1 MSALTISMSHL
12 DAQLSRDEP
21 ISLPIDSEPNGVV
34 FAAKT
39 SSVPSSDPCT
49 PIIVN
54 AGLVYFA
61 PNAIG
66 RRSGFFGP

>member
-1 MSALTISMSHL
+1 MIEHPGDPPGVLRVGGRLRTQKITQRQGL
-12 DAQLSRDEP
+12 V
-21 ISLPIDSEPNGVV
+21 GVV
-34 FAAKT
+34 SLADLVEVVDTA
-39 SSVPSSDPCT
+39 